1 VALAALAP
9 DKKGALRQRATLVFV
24 DESGF
29 SERPSIRRTWAKKG
43 ATPILKLPFNWK
55 RLSAIGALSAT
66 PGGRRVRLF
75 LSLRPGSVKSLIAI
89 EFLRNLRRHLPGRVI
104 LLWDRLAAHRSKLTQ
119 DFIHSM
125 SSWLTAEFLPPYA
138 PELNPVEPLW
148 SYLSAT
154 QLANY
159 SPDGLADLAKQVRAG
174 TRRLRRQHDNGRCFL
189 KHSGLF

>member
-1 VALAALAP
+1 L
-9 DKKGALRQRATLVFV
+9 KRRATLVFV

-55 RLSAIGALSAT
+55 RLSAIGALATT
-66 PGGRRVRLF
+66 PGGRKVRLL
-75 LSLRPGSVKSLIAI
+75 LSLRAGNVNSLIAI
-89 EFLRNLRRHLPGRVI
+89 EFLRNLRRHLRGRVV
-104 LLWDRLAAHRSKLTQ
+104 LLWDRLPAHRSKLTQ
-119 DFIHSM
+119 DFIESKPR
-125 SSWLTAEFLPPYA
+125 WLTTEFLPAYA

-154 QLANY
+154 DLANY
-159 SPDGLADLAKQVRAG
+159 SPDGLADLADRVRTGA
-174 TRRLRRQHDNGRCFL
+174 RRLRREHDNGRGFL